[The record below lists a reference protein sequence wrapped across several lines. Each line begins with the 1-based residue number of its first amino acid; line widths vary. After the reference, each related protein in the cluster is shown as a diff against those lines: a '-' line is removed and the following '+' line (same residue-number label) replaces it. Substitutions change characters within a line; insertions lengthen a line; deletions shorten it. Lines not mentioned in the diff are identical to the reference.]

1 MVCRVVVLVTPGL
14 EARAE
19 RVCGPAL
26 CAHRETETEAKAS
39 VLPIARLAHVRCDPP
54 PDVAVIVST
63 RFTQVIRDP
72 MGAGVGALLLS
83 VAERV
88 DDDDEDAARLARAS
102 SAVRGVLIDA
112 ARRRERAKEKEKEK
126 EEEDGAA
133 SPPPDHP
140 AEPRRTA
147 SAWRDSHAAEGPSVF
162 AKPFTRPKAS
172 ASAARRR

>member
-14 EARAE
+14 EDRAE

-83 VAERV
+83 VAERA

-112 ARRRERAKEKEKEK
+112 ARRRERAKEKEKEPEK
-126 EEEDGAA
+126 EEENRAA
-133 SPPPDHP
+133 SPPP

-147 SAWRDSHAAEGPSVF
+147 SAWRDSRAAEGPSVF
-162 AKPFTRPKAS
+162 AKPFARPKAA